1 MSQEDN
7 NQIYELKLTA
17 RKIIEMV
24 KDVRELQ
31 KNLNFFTTGNNTF
44 MLDEYNK
51 LRTQLVTVLRVIQ
64 EVRDYE
70 GEEDIMTRIEVQKE
84 KIKENEMVLNK
95 NIDTM
100 IRENKIDSKMASSL
114 MNDVGFTFS
123 ICKKLLASAITLWV
137 QQEEIKELGD
147 EYEY

>member
-1 MSQEDN
+1 
-7 NQIYELKLTA
+7 
-17 RKIIEMV
+17 
-24 KDVRELQ
+24 
-31 KNLNFFTTGNNTF
+31 
-44 MLDEYNK
+44 
-51 LRTQLVTVLRVIQ
+51 VLRLIQ
-64 EVRDYE
+64 EIRDYE

-84 KIKENEMVLNK
+84 KIKDKELALNN

-123 ICKKLLASAITLWV
+123 ICRKLLAAATTLWV
-137 QQEEIKELGD
+137 QQVEIKELGD